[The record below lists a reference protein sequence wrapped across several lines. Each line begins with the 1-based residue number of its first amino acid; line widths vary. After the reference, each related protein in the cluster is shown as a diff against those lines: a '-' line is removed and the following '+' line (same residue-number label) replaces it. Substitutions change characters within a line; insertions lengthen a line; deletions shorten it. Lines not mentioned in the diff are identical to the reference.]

1 MSSRSSFVASLLLL
15 ATVCALGCAA
25 APDAILGVRSTQ
37 PEVAP
42 DPAARAFERLRALA
56 GKWEGKSTKGWTE
69 QVSFETIAGGSCV
82 VESSFDA
89 HPNEK
94 MLTIFYMDGPQLML
108 THYCVA
114 KNQPRLRATEFG
126 DDASAIT
133 FTFHDATNL
142 PSRDRGHMDKC
153 QIRFLGPDRLSVRW
167 TWYQAGKESWMEDI
181 ELRRSAPAAPPAG

>member
-1 MSSRSSFVASLLLL
+1 MSSRSSFVASLALLSI
-15 ATVCALGCAA
+15 GCAS
-25 APDAILGVRSTQ
+25 APDAILGVRITQ
-37 PEVAP
+37 PEAVP
-42 DPAARAFERLRALA
+42 DPVARAFERLRALA

-69 QVSFETIAGGSCV
+69 EVSFETIAGGSCV

-126 DDASAIT
+126 DDATSIT
-133 FTFHDATNL
+133 FTFQDATNL

-153 QIRFLGPDRLSVRW
+153 HIRFLGPDRLSVRW
-167 TWYQAGKESWMEDI
+167 TWFQDGQEKWMEEI
-181 ELRRSAPAAPPAG
+181 EHRRVAPAPQPAS

>member
-1 MSSRSSFVASLLLL
+1 MSSRSSFVASIALLSF
-15 ATVCALGCAA
+15 GCAS
-25 APDAILGVRSTQ
+25 APDAILGVRITP
-37 PEVAP
+37 PEAVP
-42 DPAARAFERLRALA
+42 DPAARAFERLRGLA

-94 MLTIFYMDGPQLML
+94 MLTIFHMDGPQLML

-114 KNQPRLRATEFG
+114 KNQPRLRATAFG
-126 DDASAIT
+126 DDASSIT
-133 FTFHDATNL
+133 FTFRDATNL

-153 QIRFLGPDRLSVRW
+153 HIRFLGPDRLSVRW
-167 TWYQAGKESWMEDI
+167 TWYQDGKESWMEDI
-181 ELRRSAPAAPPAG
+181 EHRRVAPAP